1 MISPV
6 LVRDLM
12 WSPFFILTSLPVKC
26 KMSSIT
32 LGITTAIIS
41 PVIFIISQ
49 TCRGLSK
56 NPPKECISI
65 KVIQTARLRIT

>member
-1 MISPV
+1 
-6 LVRDLM
+6 
-12 WSPFFILTSLPVKC
+12 
-26 KMSSIT
+26 MSNII
-32 LGITTAIIS
+32 LGITMATIN

-65 KVIQTARLRIT
+65 KVIQIARLRITLMIIERKYFAFK